1 MYSENYILTGTDNRE
16 DSDMNERVKRMKESL
31 RISKYPL
38 CVELF
43 RLANES
49 LEQTGGEPQLLRRAK
64 LHANILDN
72 ITIFIEPDD
81 LLCGSGASKPF
92 GLEMQYEYGV
102 WTKDEVE
109 SLKSE
114 IYTITPEDEE
124 ELYRLNE
131 RFAGNTANSNLVEA
145 MGKSLGQSERLWP
158 FMKSG
163 TILPP
168 WKDRTGGS
176 GGGFAMSGYGLGP
189 GFSLVAVDFS
199 RILNEGARSV
209 IEEAKKCL
217 AELRYESIDAVEK
230 RNFWEATIIVFEAW
244 VRFANRYAVLCDKLA
259 DEEKDAVRAAE
270 LREMARICRKVPNE
284 PAETFREAMQ
294 SFWFTFLMVCPS
306 PTSSA
311 GRFDQYMYP
320 FYRKDIDE
328 GRITDEEV
336 LELLEIMRVK
346 VMKIN
351 RVSGKANR
359 AKNAGMAKWYNWT
372 IGGQKADG
380 SDATNEL
387 SYLLL
392 EAAKDTH
399 LPHHT
404 VTVRVHKGTPMKLMV
419 KALECVRSGIGM
431 PAFVGDE
438 SYINFFTKQPGN
450 ALTIEEARD
459 WCCTG
464 CVDGNVQALTRTQV
478 ACFFIIPQAMDIAL
492 HNGYCRFTKEMVGK
506 QVGDVKEMA
515 TYEEVKAAIFEEIRH
530 LMRMAN
536 ERINVEMI
544 AERELFPDV
553 FRSALMKDG
562 VKEGKDMFTRRFK
575 FENGAVLGAV
585 GAVNAG
591 NGLYAIKKLIFE
603 EKKYTMAQLMEALD
617 ADWVGYEAMQEDF
630 KSQAKYGNNIAEV
643 DETVAEFYKLHA
655 DVCLSLPCVYGHTL
669 QPNAISISA
678 HQPGGLVTGATPD
691 GRKGGTILADAS
703 LSPAHGT
710 DTHGPI
716 AVFQSAM
723 KVDQDPYQGTL
734 MNMKFHPSALKT
746 EEDLTKLGSMIQT
759 YLTHG
764 GKHVQFNVVNR
775 EEMVDAKAHP
785 EDHPELVVRVAGYS
799 AYFTRLTPG
808 IQDEVIERMSHD
820 L

>member
-259 DEEKDAVRAAE
+259 DEEKDEKRAAE

-775 EEMVDAKAHP
+775 EEMVDAKVHP